1 MVALRFI
8 DKTLFPDQHFSPI
21 QCCHCSTKYF
31 QCHYCHKNHT
41 RKRNAR
47 THSLS
52 KHSDQLNINTDVDDH
67 VGDQSAL
74 ADDLSNQNGDDGS
87 NCDDLD
93 GDSNNSMFSDVVNDD
108 DAAVN
113 DHEQRHVN
121 EISDEF
127 GDNTLYNNQFV
138 DELVLL
144 EDFSVEHSIINYPT
158 VDVGS
163 PLTLDFSSLDKA
175 MNLSLSSFKEFINES
190 SSAYFWQNYICE
202 TKSNVRLG
210 GIRGIA
216 WRTLY
221 RQKLYGFEHITSLR
235 DARLL
240 TNMTDHLLNN
250 SESQRET
257 FFDILDDVIERS
269 GSIDADVHIPLN
281 KKNQMPFC

>member
-1 MVALRFI
+1 MVTLRFI
-8 DKTLFPDQHFSPI
+8 DKTLFPDQHSSPI
-21 QCCHCSTKYF
+21 QCPHCLTKTF
-31 QCHYCHKNHT
+31 HCHYCHKNHI

-47 THSLS
+47 THTLS
-52 KHSDQLNINTDVDDH
+52 KHSDQLNINPDVDDN
-67 VGDQSAL
+67 VGNQLAL

-87 NCDDLD
+87 NYDDPD
-93 GDSNNSMFSDVVNDD
+93 CDSNNSMFSDVVNDD

-113 DHEQRHVN
+113 DHEQTHVN

-127 GDNTLYNNQFV
+127 GDNTLDNNQFV

-163 PLTLDFSSLDKA
+163 PL
-175 MNLSLSSFKEFINES
+175 NVSLSSFKEFTNES

-202 TKSNVRLG
+202 TKNNERLG

-221 RQKLYGFEHITSLR
+221 RQTLYGFEHVTSLR

-250 SESQRET
+250 SVAQRET

-281 KKNQMPFC
+281 KKKL